1 MLVSELI
8 EELQKQPQ
16 DAKVLIDCRDV
27 ELSFEVDTEFFTD
40 RCLVLLIST

>member
-16 DAKVLIDCRDV
+16 DAQVLIDCRSVD
-27 ELSFEVDTEFFTD
+27 LTFEVDSEFFTD
-40 RCLVLLIST
+40 GTLVLLIST

>member
-27 ELSFEVDTEFFTD
+27 ELSFEVDTGFFTD
-40 RCLVLLIST
+40 GVVVLLIST

>member
-8 EELQKQPQ
+8 EQLQKQPQ

-27 ELSFEVDTEFFTD
+27 ELSFEVDTKFFPD
-40 RCLVLLIST
+40 GCLVLLIYT

>member
-27 ELSFEVDTEFFTD
+27 ELSFEVDTEFFPD
-40 RCLVLLIST
+40 GCLVLLIYT

>member
-16 DAKVLIDCRDV
+16 NAKVLIDCRDV
-27 ELSFEVDTEFFTD
+27 ELSFEVDTKFFPD
-40 RCLVLLIST
+40 EVLVLLIST

>member
-27 ELSFEVDTEFFTD
+27 EMSFEVDTEFFTD
-40 RCLVLLIST
+40 GCLVLLIST